1 MSSPVTELKTRA
13 RLLLNALHAATPAS
27 LERATRISKQQ
38 AWPLPA
44 IPDAWTLRHALN
56 IVASEAGFK
65 HWEHARSIF
74 SGEAQASEDMG
85 TFWYDQQAHGFTN
98 HWFASYAEAKAQLQL
113 HADHYLLPYKKQF
126 FVAELPCITQLGLAD
141 SAGLWQAISHDLVAG
156 YGSPAWLALC
166 ELRLNATRAK
176 PDENTANDAA
186 NTATTNVTDSAQ
198 KDTEFSDYVLNTF
211 IENGRINKIP
221 QMRKKRLVILQWLV
235 NQLELERRYP
245 EKEINTFLLQFHED
259 FATLRRE
266 FIACKLMAREDN
278 VYWRC

>member
-1 MSSPVTELKTRA
+1 MSSPITELKTRA
-13 RLLLNALHAATPAS
+13 RLLLNALQAETPAS
-27 LERATRISKQQ
+27 IARSTRISKQQ
-38 AWPLPA
+38 AWPIPA
-44 IPDAWTLRHALN
+44 TADAWTLRHALN

-65 HWEHARSIF
+65 HWEHARTIF
-74 SGEAQASEDMG
+74 SGAAHAGEDMG
-85 TFWYDQQAHGFTN
+85 SFWHDRQAHGFTN
-98 HWFASYAEAKAQLQL
+98 HWFASYAQAKTQLEL
-113 HADHYLLPYKKQF
+113 HTESYLLPYQKQF
-126 FVAELPCITQLGLAD
+126 FVAELPCIAQLGLAD
-141 SAGLWQAISHDLVAG
+141 SSGLWQAISHDLVAG

-166 ELRLNATRAK
+166 ELRLNATRAI
-176 PDENTANDAA
+176 PGD
-186 NTATTNVTDSAQ
+186 TDLHSAQ
-198 KDTEFSDYVLNTF
+198 EEVAFSAYVLNTF

-235 NQLELERRYP
+235 SQLELKRRYP

>member
-13 RLLLNALHAATPAS
+13 RLLLNALHAKTPAS
-27 LERATRISKQQ
+27 ITRSTRISKQQ
-38 AWPLPA
+38 AWPIPA
-44 IPDAWTLRHALN
+44 TPEAWSLRHALN

-65 HWEHARSIF
+65 HWEHARTIF
-74 SGEAQASEDMG
+74 SGAAHAGEDMG

-98 HWFASYAEAKAQLQL
+98 HWFANYAEAKAQVQL
-113 HADHYLLPYKKQF
+113 HPDSYLLPYQKQF
-126 FVAELPCITQLGLAD
+126 FVAELPCIMQLGLAD
-141 SAGLWQAISHDLVAG
+141 NASLWQAIQHDLVAA
-156 YGSPAWLALC
+156 YGSAAWAKLC
-166 ELRLNATRAK
+166 ELRLQATRQREIEPAQ
-176 PDENTANDAA
+176 ENSED
-186 NTATTNVTDSAQ
+186 V
-198 KDTEFSDYVLNTF
+198 KRKEREFSNAVLNTF